1 MVILTTPL
9 SMVHESP
16 LSVRVTGWLT
26 VTLATFGSAADV
38 CATAPDDNTADRAR
52 NAELTRTRELD
63 INATLS
69 NNPRGRLWRWGR
81 LCGIGWRNVGLSQRW
96 IYLVVLFREFGCGH
110 YILCGRIDC
119 FIDLDAEDVAGAEHV
134 AGKDHHLVARSER
147 LG

>member
-26 VTLATFGSAADV
+26 VTLATFGSAAAV
-38 CATAPDDNTADRAR
+38 CETAPDDNTADRAR

-69 NNPRGRLWRWGR
+69 NNPRGVTIALGPAVRYWLAKRWV
-81 LCGIGWRNVGLSQRW
+81 ISAV
-96 IYLVVLFREFGCGH
+96 
-110 YILCGRIDC
+110 
-119 FIDLDAEDVAGAEHV
+119 
-134 AGKDHHLVARSER
+134 ER
-147 LG
+147 LDR

>member
-38 CATAPDDNTADRAR
+38 CATAPDDNTTDRAR

-69 NNPRGRLWRWGR
+69 NNPR
-81 LCGIGWRNVGLSQRW
+81 VGDYCTGAGCAVLVGGTLGYLS
-96 IYLVVLFREFGCGH
+96 GG
-110 YILCGRIDC
+110 
-119 FIDLDAEDVAGAEHV
+119 
-134 AGKDHHLVARSER
+134 ST
-147 LG
+147 